1 MRARTHTR
9 MPPHTHAQEL
19 ECHELARVH
28 VARCA
33 DQLLKEF
40 KSRSSNMLQRL
51 VEAPLHEESVRTL
64 TAAGFTQVAPEVMSS
79 CQEVGVSGHMWARL
93 DARPT
98 GAAER
103 NSASATSST
112 LREDDAWTFTVV
124 LTWTDLHDLLDL
136 FETQTRDKHGRVFQ
150 PIHAWPALAGHSEA
164 KDAIRKCLSE
174 MSKQY
179 IGASLLIKAE
189 EDGGASS
196 NREAAIRAVDGRK
209 QGGRKADAHLSIS
222 VDKLWTKKSLI
233 ASVAPA
239 SLQDILSKLG
249 RGDLCANPMPS
260 YLQIAQALAKT
271 QRQNSS
277 TA

>member
-1 MRARTHTR
+1 

-33 DQLLKEF
+33 DQLLEEF

-51 VEAPLHEESVRTL
+51 VEAPLHEGSVRRL
-64 TAAGFTQVAPEVMSS
+64 TDAGFTQVAPEVMSS

-112 LREDDAWTFTVV
+112 FREDDAWTLTVV
-124 LTWTDLHDLLDL
+124 LTWNGLQALLEL
-136 FETQTRDKHGRVFQ
+136 FEKQTRDKHGGVFE
-150 PIHAWPALAGHSEA
+150 PIHAWPALAGQSEE
-164 KDAIRKCLSE
+164 KDAIRKALSE
-174 MSKQY
+174 LSKQY

-209 QGGRKADAHLSIS
+209 QGGRKASATLDISADA
-222 VDKLWTKKSLI
+222 LWTKKSLI

-239 SLQDILSKLG
+239 RLQDILRRLG
-249 RGDLCANPMPS
+249 RGDLFANPMPS